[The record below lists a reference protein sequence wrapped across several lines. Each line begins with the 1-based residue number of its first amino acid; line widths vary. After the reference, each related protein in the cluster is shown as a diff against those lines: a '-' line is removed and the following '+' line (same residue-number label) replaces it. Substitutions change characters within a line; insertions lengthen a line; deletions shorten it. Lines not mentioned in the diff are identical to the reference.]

1 MEKSVAEPAA
11 LLLLVVV
18 VAVAVAVLLL
28 LLLLLLLLGETTAE
42 TGGKTP
48 LHRYGCDPTSILA
61 ESILSLC
68 FFLKSLSKILYL
80 MDIVS

>member
-18 VAVAVAVLLL
+18 VAVGVAVL

-48 LHRYGCDPTSILA
+48 LHRYGCEPTSIFA
-61 ESILSLC
+61 ESILSLSL
-68 FFLKSLSKILYL
+68 FF
-80 MDIVS
+80 